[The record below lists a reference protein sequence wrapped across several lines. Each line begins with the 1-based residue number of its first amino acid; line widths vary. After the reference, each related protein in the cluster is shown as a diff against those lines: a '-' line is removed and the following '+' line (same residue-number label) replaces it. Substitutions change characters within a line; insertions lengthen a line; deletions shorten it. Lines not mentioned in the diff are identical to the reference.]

1 VIRFILY
8 IILTYIIF
16 FVIRFILNIF
26 KKKTPLRPPPTN
38 NPDVGKKETIDKS
51 KIVDADFE
59 EIK

>member
-1 VIRFILY
+1 MIRFIFY

-16 FVIRFILNIF
+16 FAIKFILNLF
-26 KKKTPLRPPPTN
+26 RKKTPLRTPPPN
-38 NPDVGKKETIDKS
+38 AQVNKDKETLDKS